1 MVTPEIAAFVVKD
14 YLLPMFE
21 SDGKKLMT
29 KKLTTGA
36 NNKRSQS
43 NNEKI
48 SPKEAKIEN
57 NIDGLT
63 PKDYKQIKLQGNEP
77 LQDASGTMQ
86 DGKTVYSELKLSEI
100 LLAEVDAYKNIITKK
115 DE

>member
-1 MVTPEIAAFVVKD
+1 MNLSANNISNSKKLTRAMVTPEIAAFVVKD

-63 PKDYKQIKLQGNEP
+63 PKDYK
-77 LQDASGTMQ
+77 
-86 DGKTVYSELKLSEI
+86 
-100 LLAEVDAYKNIITKK
+100 
-115 DE
+115 